1 MNELLNA
8 LQWPAMVITLTA
20 AWLVA
25 STTKR
30 KRQWGFWWF
39 IASNAIWIIWGW
51 SVQAYALILMQ
62 TGLFAINVHGAKKNE
77 SGTSE
82 HE

>member
-1 MNELLNA
+1 MNELLKA
-8 LQWPAMVITLTA
+8 LQWPAMIITLTA

-25 STTKR
+25 SPKKQKR
-30 KRQWGFWWF
+30 HWGFWLF

-51 SVQAYALILMQ
+51 SVQAYALIVMQ
-62 TGLFAINVHGAKKNE
+62 TGLFAINVRGAKKNE
-77 SGTSE
+77 GGMIE